1 MIPYRGIWRRKE
13 RGMGSRNKKGFD
25 ERDPIFLD
33 LCIASTSAT
42 MVLLFTPQRI
52 STRVT
57 DDD

>member
-1 MIPYRGIWRRKE
+1 MEKE
-13 RGMGSRNKKGFD
+13 REGMGSRNKKGFD

-33 LCIASTSAT
+33 LCIASISAI
-42 MVLLFTPQRI
+42 MALLFTPQRI